1 MSTMKYLNLI
11 SILFILMSETSFSQP
26 SGVYFALNQFL
37 NTDFFREYNE
47 LRERAER
54 SVRDFKMIQNRYSE
68 EDIQNVADAYNASAE
83 SFNRVLENIKI
94 DLLHREKRKYL
105 ISYPESYS
113 KQIEADLYRAREFY
127 ANTFQKEISRVTQGE
142 ITGVALLA
150 LLPQLIKFAEAGIG
164 IFKRIQEEIKNFNEQ
179 MLNQY
184 LIENNRFRSW
194 DEIN

>member
-1 MSTMKYLNLI
+1 MKYLNFI

-54 SVRDFKMIQNRYSE
+54 SVRDFKMVQNRYSE

-83 SFNRVLENIKI
+83 SFNHVLENIKI
-94 DLLHREKRKYL
+94 DLLHKEKRKYL

-127 ANTFQKEISRVTQGE
+127 ANTFQKEVSRVTQGE

-164 IFKRIQEEIKNFNEQ
+164 VFKRIQEEIKNFNEQ
-179 MLNQY
+179 MLNKY

>member
-1 MSTMKYLNLI
+1 MKYLNFI

-47 LRERAER
+47 LRDRAER

-94 DLLHREKRKYL
+94 DLLHKEKRKYL

-164 IFKRIQEEIKNFNEQ
+164 VFKRIQEEIKNFNEQ
-179 MLNQY
+179 MLNKY

>member
-1 MSTMKYLNLI
+1 MKYLNFI

-47 LRERAER
+47 LRDRAER

-127 ANTFQKEISRVTQGE
+127 ANTFQKEVSRVTQGE

-164 IFKRIQEEIKNFNEQ
+164 VFKRIQEEIKNFNEQ
-179 MLNQY
+179 MLNKY

>member
-1 MSTMKYLNLI
+1 MKYLNFI

-47 LRERAER
+47 LRDRAER

>member
-1 MSTMKYLNLI
+1 
-11 SILFILMSETSFSQP
+11 MSETSFSQP

-54 SVRDFKMIQNRYSE
+54 SVRDFKMVQNRYSE

-83 SFNRVLENIKI
+83 SFNHVLENIKI
-94 DLLHREKRKYL
+94 DLLHKEKRKYL

-127 ANTFQKEISRVTQGE
+127 ANTFQKEVSRVTQGE

-164 IFKRIQEEIKNFNEQ
+164 VFKRIQEEIKNFNEQ
-179 MLNQY
+179 MLNKY